1 MYGAGAGC
9 CSGGDGSSGK
19 GGLVVVV
26 VELVVMEVPVT
37 VLMAG
42 VIAV

>member
-19 GGLVVVV
+19 GGLVVV
-26 VELVVMEVPVT
+26 PVT

-42 VIAV
+42 VIVV